1 MPVVVSLD
9 ERDSV
14 QLLVD
19 DLRINSLNFLLSTSN
34 YKFHAGY
41 ILRESLLQLTIFYLM
56 GVLYDFK
63 KRSFS
68 E

>member
-1 MPVVVSLD
+1 
-9 ERDSV
+9 V

-41 ILRESLLQLTIFYLM
+41 ILRESLLQLTIFYLV
-56 GVLYDFK
+56 GILYDFK
-63 KRSFS
+63 KCSFS